1 MVIDN
6 TLDQRRVIEQPKFSY
21 SPLGKAFEK
30 QIKTF
35 EGQGEKLIKAIE
47 EHWRQLVKYNN
58 EKKSSPDS

>member
-47 EHWRQLVKYNN
+47 EHWKQLVKYNN
-58 EKKSSPDS
+58 EKKPSPDS